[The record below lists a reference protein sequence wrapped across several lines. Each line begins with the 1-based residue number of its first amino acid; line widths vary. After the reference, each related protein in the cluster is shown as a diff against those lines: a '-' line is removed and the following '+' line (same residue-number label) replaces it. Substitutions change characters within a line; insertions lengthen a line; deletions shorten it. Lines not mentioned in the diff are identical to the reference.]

1 MSYNPNKTITA
12 NSKGIVIS
20 YGDSG
25 KPRYLAYKC
34 KAVEKI
40 QLYGTVKYQELD
52 QPVLN
57 RTQQKLY
64 GELIYGLKLYK
75 PEELATISKKDKL
88 KIAYLHRKVQHFLN
102 KWKQEIID
110 SEVNSILTKLFPRS
124 KFVKDMCAVKSYDR
138 AYTDRHTFKELNLSP
153 DKIANKLIE
162 AGFLPRNFFQ
172 LA

>member
-12 NSKGIVIS
+12 NSKGIIIS
-20 YGDSG
+20 YRDSS
-25 KPRYLAYKC
+25 KPRYMPYKS
-34 KAVEKI
+34 KTVENI
-40 QLYGTVKYQELD
+40 QLYGKVKYQVLE

-57 RTQQKLY
+57 GTQQKLY

-75 PEELATISKKDKL
+75 PEELSLISKKDKL

-110 SEVNSILTKLFPRS
+110 KEINDILLKFFSKSSIIQHMCS
-124 KFVKDMCAVKSYDR
+124 VKGYDR
-138 AYTDRHTFKELNLSP
+138 SYTDRHTFKELGLTP
-153 DKIANKLIE
+153 DKIAAKLVE
-162 AGFLPRNFFQ
+162 AGFLPKNFFQ

>member
-12 NSKGIVIS
+12 NSKGILIS
-20 YGDSG
+20 YRDSS
-25 KPRYLAYKC
+25 KPRYMPYKS

-40 QLYGTVKYQELD
+40 QLYGTVKYQVLE

-64 GELIYGLKLYK
+64 GELLYGLKLYK
-75 PEELATISKKDKL
+75 PEELASINKKEKL
-88 KIAYLHRKVQHFLN
+88 KIAYLHRKVQHYLN
-102 KWKQEIID
+102 KWKKEIID
-110 SEVNSILTKLFPRS
+110 KEVNDVLLKLFPRS

-138 AYTDRHTFKELNLSP
+138 AYTDRHSFKELGLTT
-153 DKIANKLIE
+153 DKIAAKLIE
-162 AGFLPRNFFQ
+162 AGFLPQNFFQ